1 MENLVKLT
9 IDGVSVE
16 VPAGTTVLEA
26 AKKAGINIP
35 TLCYLKD
42 INQIGACRMCIV
54 DTGARAF
61 GAACVLPVSNGMNVK
76 TNTPKIREAR
86 RVNLELL
93 LSNHDKKCLECARN
107 QKCELQQLCQDLGV
121 EDVDKYKGKINEYD
135 IDDLSPSIVR
145 NNNKCI
151 LCRRCV
157 AACNN
162 TQAVGVIGP
171 MQRGFKTKIGS
182 AWEMPLNDA
191 ACINCGQCIAAC
203 PTGALYE
210 KDSTKA
216 VWNLLADETKH
227 VVVQPAP
234 AVRAALGEEFGIP
247 MGTSVTGKMAAA
259 LRRLGFEKVFDT
271 DWAADLTIMEEGTEF
286 IGRLKNGGT
295 LPMITSC
302 SPGWIKFCETYY
314 PDFIPNLSSCKSPH
328 EMEGAMIKSYW
339 AEKEGID
346 PKDIRVVSVMP
357 CTAKK
362 FEARRPELSHNGMQD
377 VDEVIT
383 TRELAKMIKEAGID
397 FVNLPDE
404 DFDPML
410 GESTGAGVIFGA
422 TGGVMEAALRTVYE
436 KVTGKTLDKVD
447 FEAVRGTEGIKEATV
462 KVERGG
468 CPRHRE
474 RGEAAGQR
482 PQRREDLPLHRG
494 HGMPRRLRNRRRTAH
509 RFRPEADGMRSQGPA
524 CRGPVQRGREQAAAE
539 VPRECLHHGGV
550 QGLPGRAQQPS
561 GPRAAAYPLYS
572 TPEVQEVIRD
582 LFQAAHLQKCAA
594 FLFADRK
601 TNATL
606 P

>member
-61 GAACVLPVSNGMNVK
+61 GAACVLPVSEGMNVK
-76 TNTPKIREAR
+76 TNTPKLREAR
-86 RVNLELL
+86 KINLELL
-93 LSNHDKKCLECARN
+93 LSNHDKRCLDCARN
-107 QKCELQQLCQDLGV
+107 QKCELQQMCIDLGV
-121 EDVDKYKGKINEYD
+121 EDVDKFKGKQNEYD

-171 MQRGFKTKIGS
+171 MGRGFKTQIRS
-182 AWEMPLNDA
+182 AWEQPLNDV

-271 DWAADLTIMEEGTEF
+271 DWAADLTILEEGTEF
-286 IGRLKNGGT
+286 IGRLTNKGV
-295 LPMITSC
+295 LPLITSC

-362 FEARRPELSHNGMQD
+362 FEAKRPELSHNGMQD

-383 TRELAKMIKEAGID
+383 TRELARMIKEAGID

-436 KVTGKTLDKVD
+436 KVTGETLKDVD
-447 FEAVRGTEGIKEATV
+447 FTAVRGTEGIKEATI
-462 KVERGG
+462 KVGDLDVNVAVAHGTANAAKLLDSIRSGKKTYHFIEVMGCPGG
-468 CPRHRE
+468 CVT
-474 RGEAAGQR
+474 GGGQPIVSAQKR
-482 PQRREDLPLHRG
+482 
-494 HGMPRRLRNRRRTAH
+494 M
-509 RFRPEADGMRSQGPA
+509 
-524 CRGPVQRGREQAAAE
+524 
-539 VPRECLHHGGV
+539 ECDPKAL
-550 QGLPGRAQQPS
+550 
-561 GPRAAAYPLYS
+561 RAAALYNEDANKPS
-572 TPEVQEVIRD
+572 RKIHENASVMALYKDYLGEPNSHLAHELLHTHYQERP
-582 LFQAAHLQKCAA
+582 KYT
-594 FLFADRK
+594 K
-601 TNATL
+601 
-606 P
+606 

>member
-61 GAACVLPVSNGMNVK
+61 GAACVLPVAPNMVVR
-76 TNTPKIREAR
+76 TNTPKIRAAR
-86 RVNLELL
+86 RINLELL
-93 LSNHDKKCLECARN
+93 LSNHDKRCLDCARN
-107 QKCELQQLCQDLGV
+107 QKCELQQMCIDLGV
-121 EDVDKYKGKINEYD
+121 EDVDKFKGKMNEYD

-171 MQRGFKTKIGS
+171 MGRGFKTKIGS
-182 AWEMPLNDA
+182 AWEQPLNDV

-216 VWNLLADETKH
+216 VWDLLADETKH

-247 MGTSVTGKMAAA
+247 MGTSVTGKLAAA

-286 IGRLKNGGT
+286 IGRLTNGGV

-314 PDFIPNLSSCKSPH
+314 PDFIDNLSSCKSPH

-362 FEARRPELSHNGMQD
+362 FEAKRPELSHDGMQD

-383 TRELAKMIKEAGID
+383 TRELARMIKEAGID

-436 KVTGKTLDKVD
+436 KVTGKVLDNVD
-447 FEAVRGTEGIKEATV
+447 FNDVRGIKGVKEATV
-462 KVERGG
+462 KVGDLDVNVAVAHGTANAAKLLDSVRSGEKTYHFIEVMGCPGG
-468 CPRHRE
+468 CVT
-474 RGEAAGQR
+474 GGGQPIVNAQTR
-482 PQRREDLPLHRG
+482 
-494 HGMPRRLRNRRRTAH
+494 M
-509 RFRPEADGMRSQGPA
+509 
-524 CRGPVQRGREQAAAE
+524 
-539 VPRECLHHGGV
+539 ECDPKVL
-550 QGLPGRAQQPS
+550 
-561 GPRAAAYPLYS
+561 RAAALYKEDANK
-572 TPEVQEVIRD
+572 PERKSHENASIMAVYKDFLGEPNSHK
-582 LFQAAHLQKCAA
+582 AHELLHTHYTK
-594 FLFADRK
+594 REK
-601 TNATL
+601 YTK
-606 P
+606 